1 MSMIYDGY
9 EEKKHRNKF
18 RCPLARG
25 KISTCSHKA
34 DCCPNNDYGKIRYI
48 KEADDNKIFGP
59 VPYKSDKWKLI

>member
-25 KISTCSHKA
+25 KISSCSHKA

-48 KEADDNKIFGP
+48 KEADDNKLFGP